1 MREDFFQREPYVV
14 GIKEKI
20 AEIFISSVN
29 GLTPDLNAIYQS
41 SHEEPLEGWTL
52 KQKAYVTASGGGA
65 VAIPVMHT
73 AALVA
78 EAVFVLNRMGTSSF
92 GVGAIKGYGA
102 EFGNI
107 LEREDF
113 AAILGY
119 WSGDQEIRETLK
131 GKGVAALSSKVTM
144 KLGTKIAGKAFAS
157 GISAQ
162 LLASAGYLV
171 GSKIGGK
178 ALGEA
183 AATFA
188 GKYAG
193 KYAGGFV
200 PFLGPVLGAG
210 INLWL
215 ISSILESAGGFYE
228 DKISFM
234 STLN

>member
-1 MREDFFQREPYVV
+1 
-14 GIKEKI
+14 
-20 AEIFISSVN
+20 
-29 GLTPDLNAIYQS
+29 
-41 SHEEPLEGWTL
+41 
-52 KQKAYVTASGGGA
+52 
-65 VAIPVMHT
+65 
-73 AALVA
+73 
-78 EAVFVLNRMGTSSF
+78 
-92 GVGAIKGYGA
+92 
-102 EFGNI
+102 
-107 LEREDF
+107 
-113 AAILGY
+113 
-119 WSGDQEIRETLK
+119 
-131 GKGVAALSSKVTM
+131 M

-178 ALGEA
+178 ALGKA

-215 ISSILESAGGFYE
+215 ISSILESAGEFYE